1 MGYGVIRMGYSKR
14 LLTREKAVLA
24 TLQETK
30 QHLSSLVL
38 TKLLF
43 LLRQETG
50 VAKRV
55 AGFYDFVPYRF
66 GPYSFALH
74 NDLAALKRNGY
85 VEPSGDNWRLGRFVD
100 RDRNWMSELDD
111 DVASAIRYV
120 ISQRGALKSD
130 DLLRHVYQTY
140 PWFASKSE
148 LTDLVPKNVP
158 KSASA
163 EVAVYTAG
171 YQQKTIDAFLAGL
184 LRQGISAII
193 DVRSNPV
200 SRNYGFAGRTLSTLA
215 EKVGIG
221 YHHFPHLGIPS
232 DERKDLNSAKQ
243 YEDLF
248 EGYRK
253 KVLPREPDAIAEVA
267 VLMTKMPSTLLCYEA
282 DAGLCHR
289 SHLAHAVS
297 EANRLPIV
305 HLQ

>member
-1 MGYGVIRMGYSKR
+1 MRYGGDQMDYPKR

-30 QHLSSLVL
+30 HDLSSLVL
-38 TKLLF
+38 TKLFF

-85 VEPSGDNWRLGRFVD
+85 VEPYGDNWALGRFVD
-100 RDRNWMSELDD
+100 RDRDWMSELDE

-120 ISQRGALKSD
+120 LSTRGELKSD

-148 LTDLVPKNVP
+148 LKDLVPKDVP
-158 KSASA
+158 PTAQA
-163 EVAVYTAG
+163 APAVYTAG

-184 LRQGISAII
+184 LRQGIAAII

-200 SRNYGFAGRTLSTLA
+200 SRNYGYAGRTLAGLA
-215 EKVGIG
+215 EKIGIR

-232 DERKDLNSAKQ
+232 DERKDLNSVKQ
-243 YEDLF
+243 YEELF
-248 EGYRK
+248 DGYRK
-253 KVLPREPDAIAEVA
+253 KVLPREPAAIEEVA
-267 VLMTKMPSTLLCYEA
+267 GLMAKMPSTLLCYEA
-282 DAGLCHR
+282 DANLCHR
-289 SHLAHAVS
+289 SHLAHSVS
-297 EANRLPIV
+297 EVSGLPIV

>member
-1 MGYGVIRMGYSKR
+1 MGYPRR
-14 LLTREKAVLA
+14 LLTREKAVLS
-24 TLQETK
+24 TLQETT

-85 VEPSGDNWRLGRFVD
+85 IEPSGDNWRLGRIVD
-100 RDRNWMSELDD
+100 RDRDWMSELDD

-120 ISQRGALKSD
+120 ISQQGALKSD
-130 DLLRHVYQTY
+130 ELLKHVYQSY

-148 LTDLVPKNVP
+148 LKDLVPKNVP
-158 KSASA
+158 KSACA

-171 YQQKTIDAFLAGL
+171 YQQKTQSMPFLW
-184 LRQGISAII
+184 Q
-193 DVRSNPV
+193 RSCVSEDLGHCRCSIQSPV
-200 SRNYGFAGRTLSTLA
+200 SRNYGFAGRTLSSLA
-215 EKVGIG
+215 DKVGIA

-232 DERKDLNSAKQ
+232 DERKDLSSAKQ
-243 YEDLF
+243 YDDLF

-267 VLMTKMPSTLLCYEA
+267 ALMMKMPSTLLCYEA

-289 SHLAHAVS
+289 SHLAHVVS
-297 EANRLPIV
+297 EANRLPII